1 MITNF
6 RNNLDNH
13 HKFKS
18 CVNFRDR
25 MRTTNNLLGDCYA
38 CAVIEKLSQK
48 ELSENFD
55 VSKTIN
61 LLEIVLFLV
70 NNKFSI

>member
-1 MITNF
+1 
-6 RNNLDNH
+6 
-13 HKFKS
+13 
-18 CVNFRDR
+18 

-55 VSKTIN
+55 VSKTII
-61 LLEIVLFLV
+61 LLEIALFFIKKVLNL
-70 NNKFSI
+70 II